1 MSRALSSLTAA
12 ISAGLQRQTDRCAGE
27 TGLSTLPSLKRASIE
42 LLSRFDQVEKA
53 LVPPREKRLRALSKF
68 KRAQPL
74 NGTEWRLVF
83 AGLADDDEVNVPL
96 LEDDQLFQ
104 RVHQEVSGRIA
115 QRLLSR
121 RDWLALCF
129 SYFAYDDHK
138 PDDNANWRIL
148 RDDIDRGFEA
158 VKQRIG
164 REKEWMCI
172 VAEHR
177 DLFGAQAGS
186 RLAEEIFE
194 GRAQDL
200 SSLQAIA
207 QVPDGSWLW
216 QRIFA
221 VLLSRIFLLDD
232 DTFRKRLPELV
243 ALGQINTR
251 YLNQVL
257 SACLTRYHQSRYREQ
272 SSSLLKQAALEH
284 WGSPQMRSK
293 QNAWLQYV
301 QQPVCAMVVAW
312 FAKEDLE
319 HFFTLLKGEA
329 EVDQSRLFYWLRF
342 ANQMSY
348 TRIVMGGDAWH
359 DRASDF
365 VAFREKNKGRL
376 SQLTGGQSHN
386 NAVVMQIGNYLF
398 VEFSGTG
405 NACYVYRADSA
416 PFNPDQPTLGLNTE
430 LKQKGRELK
439 RMRHAPAPRRAN
451 MVEGWLETF
460 DNELREL
467 GIVAQRP
474 ESFTPPRASAD
485 RAATPNAS
493 AATATTTSHKPAAA
507 TAAAGNSLD
516 EQVKSALGS
525 AAYRTFDHRS
535 GSGVYQVLLGKDDA
549 AAKTAL
555 IRLGFK
561 AVKNNPLM
569 FWRL

>member
-1 MSRALSSLTAA
+1 MSQALSSLSAA
-12 ISAGLQRQTDRCAGE
+12 IASGLQRQSERSGGDAGLN
-27 TGLSTLPSLKRASIE
+27 GLVALKRVSTE
-42 LLSRFDQVEKA
+42 LARRFDQAEKA
-53 LVPPREKRLRALSKF
+53 LVPPREKRLQALSKL
-68 KRAQPL
+68 RREQAL
-74 NGTEWRLVF
+74 TSSEWRLVF
-83 AGLADDDEVNVPL
+83 AGLSDDDEVSVPV

-104 RVHQEVSGRIA
+104 RVHLEVSGRIE
-115 QRLLSR
+115 QRSLSR

-129 SYFAYDDHK
+129 SYFAYDEQQ
-138 PDDNANWRIL
+138 PDDNANWRVL
-148 RDDIDRGFEA
+148 REDIDRGFDA

-164 REKEWMCI
+164 REKEWMRI

-177 DLFGAQAGS
+177 ELFGAQAGS
-186 RLAEEIFE
+186 QLAEEIFE
-194 GRAQDL
+194 GRAHDL
-200 SSLQAIA
+200 SALQVIA

-216 QRIFA
+216 KRIFV

-232 DTFRKRLPELV
+232 EAFLKRLPELV
-243 ALGQINTR
+243 GLGQLNTR
-251 YLNQVL
+251 YLNDVL

-272 SSSLLKQAALEH
+272 SSTLLKQAALEH

-293 QNAWLQYV
+293 QNTWLQYV
-301 QQPVCAMVVAW
+301 EQPVCAMVVAW

-348 TRIVMGGDAWH
+348 TRIVMGGDAWN

-376 SQLTGGQSHN
+376 SQLTGGASHN

-416 PFNPDQPTLGLNTE
+416 PFNPDEISLAHSVLRQRGL
-430 LKQKGRELK
+430 ELK

-451 MVEGWLETF
+451 VVEGWLGTF

-467 GIVAQRP
+467 GVVVQCP
-474 ESFTPPRASAD
+474 TSLTPPRASGD
-485 RAATPNAS
+485 RAVAPSAS
-493 AATATTTSHKPAAA
+493 AMSTSSPKP
-507 TAAAGNSLD
+507 AAAGNSLD
-516 EQVKSALGS
+516 EQVKSVLGS
-525 AAYRTFDHRS
+525 ASYRTFDHRS
-535 GSGVYQVLLGKDDA
+535 ASGVYQVLLAKDDA

>member
-1 MSRALSSLTAA
+1 MNRALSSLSAA
-12 ISAGLQRQTDRCAGE
+12 IASGLERQSERSGDV
-27 TGLSTLPSLKRASIE
+27 GLSALPSLKRASTE
-42 LLSRFDQVEKA
+42 LSRRFDQVEKA
-53 LVPPREKRLRALSKF
+53 LAPPREKRLLALGKF
-68 KRAQPL
+68 KREQAL
-74 NGTEWRLVF
+74 TSSEWRLVF
-83 AGLADDDEVNVPL
+83 AGLADDDEVSVPV
-96 LEDDQLFQ
+96 LEDDQLFD
-104 RVHQEVSGRIA
+104 RVHREGAGRIE
-115 QRLLSR
+115 QRSLSR

-129 SYFAYDDHK
+129 SYFAYDEHK
-138 PDDNANWRIL
+138 PDDNVNWRVL
-148 RDDIDRGFEA
+148 RGDIDRGFDA
-158 VKQRIG
+158 VRQRIG
-164 REKEWMCI
+164 REKEWMRI

-177 DLFGAQAGS
+177 ELFGAQAGT

-194 GRAQDL
+194 GRARDL

-232 DTFRKRLPELV
+232 ETFLKRLPELV
-243 ALGQINTR
+243 ALGQLNTR
-251 YLNQVL
+251 YLNRVL
-257 SACLTRYHQSRYREQ
+257 SACLTRYHRSRYREQ

-301 QQPVCAMVVAW
+301 EQPVCAMVVAW

-359 DRASDF
+359 DRGSDF

-376 SQLTGGQSHN
+376 SQLTGGPSHN
-386 NAVVMQIGNYLF
+386 NAVVMQIGNYFF

-405 NACYVYRADSA
+405 NACYVYRADAA
-416 PFNPDQPTLGLNTE
+416 PFNPDKKVLGLATE
-430 LKQKGRELK
+430 LKQQGRALK
-439 RMRHAPAPRRAN
+439 RMSHSPAPRRPN
-451 MVEGWLETF
+451 VVEGWLDKF
-460 DNELREL
+460 DDELRAL

-474 ESFTPPRASAD
+474 ASYTQPRVSED
-485 RAATPNAS
+485 
-493 AATATTTSHKPAAA
+493 KPAAHS
-507 TAAAGNSLD
+507 AAYASVAGDSLD
-516 EQVKSALGS
+516 VQVKSMLGS
-525 AAYRTFDHRS
+525 VPYKTFDHRS
-535 GSGVYQVLLGKDDA
+535 TSGVYQVLLARDDA

-555 IRLGFK
+555 LRLGFK
-561 AVKNNPLM
+561 AVKNNALM

>member
-1 MSRALSSLTAA
+1 MSRALSSLSAA
-12 ISAGLQRQTDRCAGE
+12 IASGLQRQNERSGNA
-27 TGLSTLPSLKRASIE
+27 GLSGLVALKRASTE
-42 LLSRFDQVEKA
+42 LSRRFDQVEKA
-53 LVPPREKRLRALSKF
+53 LAPPREKRLLALGKF
-68 KRAQPL
+68 KREQAL
-74 NGTEWRLVF
+74 TSSEWRLVF
-83 AGLADDDEVNVPL
+83 AGLADDDEVSVPV
-96 LEDDQLFQ
+96 LEDDQLFD
-104 RVHQEVSGRIA
+104 RVHREVAGRIE
-115 QRLLSR
+115 QRSLSR

-129 SYFAYDDHK
+129 SYFAYDEHK
-138 PDDNANWRIL
+138 PDDNANWRVL
-148 RDDIDRGFEA
+148 RDDIDRGFDA
-158 VKQRIG
+158 VRQRIG
-164 REKEWMCI
+164 REKEWMRI

-177 DLFGAQAGS
+177 ELFGAQAGT

-194 GRAQDL
+194 GRARDL

-207 QVPDGSWLW
+207 QVPDSSWLW

-232 DTFRKRLPELV
+232 ETFLKRLPELV
-243 ALGQINTR
+243 ALGQLNTR

-257 SACLTRYHQSRYREQ
+257 SACLTRYHRSRYREQ

-301 QQPVCAMVVAW
+301 EQAVCAMVVAW

-359 DRASDF
+359 DRGSDF

-376 SQLTGGQSHN
+376 SQLTGGPSHN
-386 NAVVMQIGNYLF
+386 NAVVMQIGNYFF

-405 NACYVYRADSA
+405 NACYVYRADAA
-416 PFNPDQPTLGLNTE
+416 PFNPDKQVLGLATE
-430 LKQKGRELK
+430 LKQQGRALK
-439 RMRHAPAPRRAN
+439 RMSHSPAPRRPN
-451 MVEGWLETF
+451 VVEGWLDKF
-460 DNELREL
+460 DDELRAL

-474 ESFTPPRASAD
+474 ASYTHPRVSED
-485 RAATPNAS
+485 
-493 AATATTTSHKPAAA
+493 KPAAQS
-507 TAAAGNSLD
+507 AASASVAGDSLD
-516 EQVKSALGS
+516 VQVKSMLGNVP
-525 AAYRTFDHRS
+525 YKTFDHRS
-535 GSGVYQVLLGKDDA
+535 TSGVYQVLLARDDA

-555 IRLGFK
+555 LRLGFK
-561 AVKNNPLM
+561 AVKNNALM